1 MTLSMLFHKYQR
13 AILAALFE
21 TPHESLSIN
30 ELARR
35 SGVDPG
41 NTKRYV
47 EKFAQA
53 GFVTLTHKGN
63 AVLVNPDLSNEETR
77 KVFELYEITRTNN
90 FLIENKPIGKMLKE
104 LATSLY
110 ENLPEV
116 RLVCLFGPSAQ
127 ALSTSCPI
135 ELAIIV
141 GAGLDT
147 KETARLA
154 EDVIKRFGLPYETK
168 LSVHG
173 TSEIS
178 AMWKTG
184 EDLCVEIWGTRIV
197 LFGEGF
203 FWRTIAKDG
212 VPIVAEERIGKGG
225 GLADNA

>member
-13 AILAALFE
+13 AILGALFE

-35 SGVDPG
+35 AGVDPG

-63 AVLVNPDLSNEETR
+63 AVLVNPDLSTEETR

-90 FLIENKPIGKMLKE
+90 FLIDNKPIGKILKE

-116 RLVCLFGPSAQ
+116 RLVCLFGPSAR
-127 ALSTSCPI
+127 ALSSSCPVD
-135 ELAIIV
+135 LAIVV

-147 KETARLA
+147 QETSRLA
-154 EDVIKRFGLPYETK
+154 SDIIKRFGLPYETK
-168 LSVHG
+168 LHVHG

-178 AMWKTG
+178 AMWKNG
-184 EDLCVEIWGTRIV
+184 ENPCVDIWRSRIV

-203 FWRTIAKDG
+203 FWRTIAEDG
-212 VPIVAEERIGKGG
+212 VPLAAEEHTAKGG
-225 GLADNA
+225 GLANNA